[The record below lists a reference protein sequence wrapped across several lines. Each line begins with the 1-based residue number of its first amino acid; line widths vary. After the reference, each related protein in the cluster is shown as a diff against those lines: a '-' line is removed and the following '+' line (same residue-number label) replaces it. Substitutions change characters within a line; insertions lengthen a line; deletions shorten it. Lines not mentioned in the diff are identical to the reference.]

1 MELCP
6 YCKSPMFARLESPAG
21 DSFVLTCVDTSKN
34 PPAFLPTAGFPVEVW
49 GCVNCKGITLRN
61 STIAIDQKKLAEL
74 IGQQKSSQQ

>member
-6 YCKSPMFARLESPAG
+6 YCKSPMFARLEPPAG
-21 DSFVLTCVDTSKN
+21 NSFVLTCVDTGKS
-34 PPAFLPTAGFPVEVW
+34 PPAFIPASGFPVEVW

-74 IGQQKSSQQ
+74 IDRQKSSQQ